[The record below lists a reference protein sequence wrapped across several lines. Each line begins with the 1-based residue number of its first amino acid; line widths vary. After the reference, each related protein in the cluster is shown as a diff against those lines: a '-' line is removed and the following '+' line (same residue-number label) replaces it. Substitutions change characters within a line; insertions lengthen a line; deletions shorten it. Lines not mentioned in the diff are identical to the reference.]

1 MTQKKTR
8 GTNEDHNQEAT
19 HKDPNICACWL
30 VEIGNGDRIRDGSF
44 ILFKQPNKNGH
55 VLGQVNEVQHD
66 IHNQKTTLMVTEFEI
81 GEIQQPYGFPEIV
94 KDKIV
99 IL

>member
-1 MTQKKTR
+1 
-8 GTNEDHNQEAT
+8 
-19 HKDPNICACWL
+19 
-30 VEIGNGDRIRDGSF
+30 
-44 ILFKQPNKNGH
+44 
-55 VLGQVNEVQHD
+55 
-66 IHNQKTTLMVTEFEI
+66 MVTEFEI